1 MQLSPQAAACL
12 IREERKREE
21 APEVEELTPR
31 EMDVLQLVAQGL
43 ANKEIAFELGIGEKT
58 VKTHVSSILGRLDV
72 LSRTQAGVYAV
83 QKGWVSGV
91 IDEGE

>member
-1 MQLSPQAAACL
+1 MQLSPQAAARL

-21 APEVEELTPR
+21 APEVEELTPS

-72 LSRTQAGVYAV
+72 LSRTQAAVYAV